1 MAATPRDRR
10 DYRVPL
16 ALGYLSEYSNPA
28 RGNSSTMGLLRPSMS
43 SPRGSNKEESITSA
57 Q

>member
-1 MAATPRDRR
+1 MAATPRDRL

-28 RGNSSTMGLLRPSMS
+28 RGNSSTMEWLRPPMS

-57 Q
+57 H